1 MLERKPRKPAPSLL
15 AEADSDSGKIVRAAA
30 KPPDVPAQPAAAKSA
45 VLSAAQILRPIRPTI
60 KLDQRVLTKAQQ
72 HKLAA
77 WNGGGRNKA
86 LDHYLAGL
94 TAKARIK
101 FGQDAVMVADEM
113 SNMIIGIPSPSLAFE
128 YVITQ
133 DCFPL
138 GLIIHLA
145 GKSNTNKSAL
155 LAEFFRWFIAAAG
168 IGNLFEVESK
178 ISTDFLPS
186 IVGYEDARRICI
198 DNCNSVEDWQQHLL
212 FWLHEHK
219 QKLVGTKEE
228 PGPGRTVPVLFGVD
242 SIMGKA
248 AWETQEKVRDQGYGS
263 RNFPVEALS
272 ITQFTKTIPHL
283 ITNWPFAIV
292 LNNHMKIGTD
302 EIGREVRRT
311 GGGAGVGF
319 QESFELET
327 KVRKSDIECADWKGR
342 VINIKC
348 WKNSYGDTYRDA
360 DTRILWWQELDE
372 EATEQTGAQVWRQRT
387 VWDWH
392 WATVKLLTSLQGREK
407 QRLDAVMHIKATKT
421 SDVENAA
428 YSSTLGMKEKDA
440 VPWSELG
447 AMIAADSKLMNEI
460 RGALAIKRRPLLQGD
475 YLVQMN
481 DLTEKLP

>member
-1 MLERKPRKPAPSLL
+1 
-15 AEADSDSGKIVRAAA
+15 
-30 KPPDVPAQPAAAKSA
+30 
-45 VLSAAQILRPIRPTI
+45 
-60 KLDQRVLTKAQQ
+60 
-72 HKLAA
+72 
-77 WNGGGRNKA
+77 
-86 LDHYLAGL
+86 
-94 TAKARIK
+94 
-101 FGQDAVMVADEM
+101 
-113 SNMIIGIPSPSLAFE
+113 
-128 YVITQ
+128 
-133 DCFPL
+133 
-138 GLIIHLA
+138 
-145 GKSNTNKSAL
+145 
-155 LAEFFRWFIAAAG
+155 
-168 IGNLFEVESK
+168 
-178 ISTDFLPS
+178 
-186 IVGYEDARRICI
+186 
-198 DNCNSVEDWQQHLL
+198 
-212 FWLHEHK
+212 
-219 QKLVGTKEE
+219 
-228 PGPGRTVPVLFGVD
+228 
-242 SIMGKA
+242 
-248 AWETQEKVRDQGYGS
+248 
-263 RNFPVEALS
+263 
-272 ITQFTKTIPHL
+272 
-283 ITNWPFAIV
+283 
-292 LNNHMKIGTD
+292 MKIGTD